1 MAIEIWER
9 GHLFYYCLSDNFA
22 ACAAKTRHAHADG
35 WLLVVITLP
44 IAFPPFCLTHVQEI
58 QAPDIAVL
66 MFSLCPLNVKER
78 KEHFNT

>member
-1 MAIEIWER
+1 MKRAIKI
-9 GHLFYYCLSDNFA
+9 H
-22 ACAAKTRHAHADG
+22 KQDG
-35 WLLVVITLP
+35 FHPQLVGLHIYSGAY
-44 IAFPPFCLTHVQEI
+44 IMEQQEEEEEEHVQEI